1 MSTPA
6 FSRESTRPS
15 RLVGVG
21 ARFYLVIGLAFAM
34 LVALA
39 SIGAWQFSRAVWAA
53 KEAELIHLTQAA
65 HSIVVDFHRKA
76 LAGELP
82 EAEAKARAADA
93 LRAIRYAGNEYFF
106 IHDYDSITVMHP
118 VNPAMEGRD
127 QSGLRLADGRSIITE
142 LVALARGGGGFFE
155 YGWPRVTG
163 SDEQATKLAY
173 VMGHDPWRWMLG
185 TGVFVDDVQAGVS
198 ASRILFLAI
207 AALSGIALL
216 GLGFFFARDVARAL
230 GALAEGMK
238 ALAAG
243 RLETQIP
250 GRTRR
255 DEIGMMAGSVE
266 VFREALVAK
275 READARA
282 AAEADEK
289 TRRAQELDRLVR
301 GFEESVSRLGR
312 DLTVAAETMKS
323 TAAGMTGTA
332 DETSERALTV
342 ASAAE
347 QTSANVQAVATA
359 TEELAASVREIARQ
373 VAQSAQI
380 AGNAVVQVRRTDE
393 ITRSLASGAQK
404 IGEIVSLING
414 IAGQTN
420 LLALN
425 ATIEAARAGEA
436 GRGFAVV
443 AAEVKSL
450 ADQTAKATDE
460 IASHVAQIQGVTDEV
475 VTAISGIGD
484 VIGRMN
490 EISGAIAAA
499 MEQQGSATSEIAR
512 NVQEAARGTED
523 VTGSI
528 ERVKEGAGFTRSA
541 ADEVLAAAT
550 DLAQRSS
557 GLRQEV
563 STFLDGVKAA

>member
-6 FSRESTRPS
+6 LSRASTLPS
-15 RLVGVG
+15 RLLGVG
-21 ARFYLVIGLAFAM
+21 ARFYLVIALAFAM

-76 LAGELP
+76 EAGELP
-82 EAEAKARAADA
+82 VAEAKARAADA
-93 LRAIRYAGNEYFF
+93 LRAIRYADNEYFF
-106 IHDYDSITVMHP
+106 IHDYDSVTVMHP

-127 QSGLRLADGRSIITE
+127 QSGLRLPDGRSIVKE

-155 YGWPRVTG
+155 YDWPRETG

-216 GLGFFFARDVARAL
+216 GLGVFFARDVARAL
-230 GALAEGMK
+230 RALADGME

-243 RLETQIP
+243 RLETQIA
-250 GRTRR
+250 GRARR

-266 VFREALVAK
+266 VFREALIAK

-282 AAEADEK
+282 SADADEK
-289 TRRAQELDRLVR
+289 TRRAHELDRLVR

-323 TAAGMTGTA
+323 TATGMTGTA

-373 VAQSAQI
+373 VAQSAEI
-380 AGNAVVQVRRTDE
+380 AGNAVSQVRRTDE

-460 IASHVAQIQGVTDEV
+460 IASHVSQIQGVTDEV
-475 VTAISGIGD
+475 VSAISGIGD

-528 ERVKEGAGFTRSA
+528 ARVMEGAGFTRSA
-541 ADEVLAAAT
+541 ADEVLAAAS